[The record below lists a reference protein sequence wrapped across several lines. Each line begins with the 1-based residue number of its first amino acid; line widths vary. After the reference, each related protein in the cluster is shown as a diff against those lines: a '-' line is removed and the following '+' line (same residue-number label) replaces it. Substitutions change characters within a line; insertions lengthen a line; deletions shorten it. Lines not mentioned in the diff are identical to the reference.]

1 MEAQAE
7 RLRAIIKTQSEIA
20 AADLDSGEVMR
31 LVAQRA
37 QELTS
42 ATAGVIEVP
51 DRDEMVYTV
60 TTGDATPY
68 LGIRLDRDSSLSGL
82 ALDLDQ
88 VLHCNDN
95 EVDPRIDRTASR
107 RVKARSMIAVPLRHD
122 GEAVGVLKVYSSDP
136 DAFLPEDVETLQLL
150 TESISAQMA
159 HASLF
164 EVKEK
169 ESRTDALTG
178 LLNRRAYEE
187 RFGHRGRQECSL
199 QAPPG
204 ARPLRPQR
212 LQGRQ
217 RRARPPRRDGV
228 LKGVAA
234 AIDSSRLT
242 DDAFRIGGDEFALLM
257 PDTAVDGGEDCGVGE
272 SSRRSRMRSSATER
286 LQRAS
291 GRFAVQWRRT
301 RVARRRRSG
310 APRGKAPLAGK
321 KPDRAQ
327 VRSLNSFGDRLPGPQ
342 RRLQETRFEE
352 TEEPELEPGQVLLGI
367 DSFGLTTNNI
377 TYG

>member
-1 MEAQAE
+1 METAQGD

-31 LVAQRA
+31 LVAHRA
-37 QELTS
+37 QELTG
-42 ATAGVIEVP
+42 ARAGVIEVP
-51 DRDEMVYTV
+51 DRGEMVYTV

-68 LGIRLDRDSSLSGL
+68 LGIRLDRDSSLSGR

-88 VLHCNDN
+88 VLHCNDT

-122 GEAVGVLKVYSSDP
+122 GDAVGVLKVYSSAP
-136 DAFLPEDVETLQLL
+136 DAFGPEHVETLQLL

-187 RFGHRGRQECSL
+187 RLAIEAARSARYG
-199 QAPPG
+199 
-204 ARPLRPQR
+204 RPLGLGLFDLNGFKGVNDELGHPAGDAV
-212 LQGRQ
+212 LQG
-217 RRARPPRRDGV
+217 
-228 LKGVAA
+228 VAE

-257 PDTAVDGGEDCGVGE
+257 PETPLEGANIAGTRVINAIEKAQLGDGTVTACFGVASLASGDGLALHDAADR
-272 SSRRSRMRSSATER
+272 SLLAAKRRSPFRSRTVP
-286 LQRAS
+286 
-291 GRFAVQWRRT
+291 RFAR
-301 RVARRRRSG
+301 
-310 APRGKAPLAGK
+310 
-321 KPDRAQ
+321 
-327 VRSLNSFGDRLPGPQ
+327 
-342 RRLQETRFEE
+342 
-352 TEEPELEPGQVLLGI
+352 
-367 DSFGLTTNNI
+367 
-377 TYG
+377 

>member
-1 MEAQAE
+1 MDTAQGD

-20 AADLDSGEVMR
+20 AADLDSGEIMR

-37 QELTS
+37 QELTGAS
-42 ATAGVIEVP
+42 AGVIEVP

-88 VLHCNDN
+88 VLHCNDT
-95 EVDPRIDRTASR
+95 EVDPRIDRAASR
-107 RVKARSMIAVPLRHD
+107 RVNARSMIAVPLRHD
-122 GEAVGVLKVYSSDP
+122 GDAFGVLKVYSSDP
-136 DAFLPEDVETLQLL
+136 NAFGPEQVETLQLL

-164 EVKEK
+164 ELKEK

-187 RFGHRGRQECSL
+187 RLAIEAARSARYGHPFGLALFDLDGFKGVNDNLGHPAGDL
-199 QAPPG
+199 V
-204 ARPLRPQR
+204 
-212 LQGRQ
+212 LQG
-217 RRARPPRRDGV
+217 
-228 LKGVAA
+228 VAE

-257 PDTAVDGGEDCGVGE
+257 PETKLEGATIAAERVVKAIEDAELGDGTVTACFGVASLSSGDGLALHDAADR
-272 SSRRSRMRSSATER
+272 SLLAAKRRSPFGGRTVP
-286 LQRAS
+286 
-291 GRFAVQWRRT
+291 RFAR
-301 RVARRRRSG
+301 
-310 APRGKAPLAGK
+310 
-321 KPDRAQ
+321 
-327 VRSLNSFGDRLPGPQ
+327 
-342 RRLQETRFEE
+342 
-352 TEEPELEPGQVLLGI
+352 
-367 DSFGLTTNNI
+367 
-377 TYG
+377 

>member
-1 MEAQAE
+1 MDAQAD

-37 QELTS
+37 QELIGAS
-42 ATAGVIEVP
+42 AGVIEVA
-51 DRDEMVYTV
+51 DHDEMVYTV

-68 LGIRLDRDSSLSGL
+68 LGIRLDRDSSLSGM

-88 VLHCNDN
+88 VLHCDDT
-95 EVDPRIDRTASR
+95 EVDPRIDRAASR

-122 GEAVGVLKVYSSDP
+122 GAAVGVLKVYSSHP
-136 DAFLPEDVETLQLL
+136 NAFGPEDVETLQLL

-187 RFGHRGRQECSL
+187 RLAIEAARSARYG
-199 QAPPG
+199 
-204 ARPLRPQR
+204 RPLALGLFDLDGFKGVNDR
-212 LQGRQ
+212 LGHP
-217 RRARPPRRDGV
+217 AGDAV
-228 LKGVAA
+228 LKGVAE

-257 PDTAVDGGEDCGVGE
+257 PETRVEGAKIAATRVVKAIEEAHLGDAAVTAAFGFASLSSGDGLALHDAADR
-272 SSRRSRMRSSATER
+272 SLLAAKRRSPFRTRTVP
-286 LQRAS
+286 
-291 GRFAVQWRRT
+291 RFAR
-301 RVARRRRSG
+301 
-310 APRGKAPLAGK
+310 
-321 KPDRAQ
+321 
-327 VRSLNSFGDRLPGPQ
+327 
-342 RRLQETRFEE
+342 
-352 TEEPELEPGQVLLGI
+352 
-367 DSFGLTTNNI
+367 
-377 TYG
+377 